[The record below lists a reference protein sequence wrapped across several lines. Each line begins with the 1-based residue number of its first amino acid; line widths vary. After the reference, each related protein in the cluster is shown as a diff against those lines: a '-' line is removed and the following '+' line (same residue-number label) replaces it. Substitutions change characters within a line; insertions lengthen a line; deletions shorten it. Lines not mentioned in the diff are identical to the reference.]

1 MILEGIYLS
10 VEETVIHKETDSRS
24 DAVWKVIDVQ
34 EEEERAKDGPLWDSG
49 IHRGCLRGSTF
60 KQHSHGSAG
69 QESGKPLVKGS
80 SDAIV

>member
-49 IHRGCLRGSTF
+49 IHRGCLRGGTL
-60 KQHSHGSAG
+60 KHHSNGSAG
-69 QESGKPLVKGS
+69 PESGKPLVKGS

>member
-10 VEETVIHKETDSRS
+10 VEETVIRKGTDSRF

-49 IHRGCLRGSTF
+49 IHRGCLRRRYL
-60 KQHSHGSAG
+60 HGSAG

-80 SDAIV
+80 SDAIVW